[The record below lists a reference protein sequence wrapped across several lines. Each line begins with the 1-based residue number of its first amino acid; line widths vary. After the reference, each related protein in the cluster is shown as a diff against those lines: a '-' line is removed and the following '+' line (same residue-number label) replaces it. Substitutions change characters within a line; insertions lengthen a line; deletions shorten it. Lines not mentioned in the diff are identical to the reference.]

1 MSIHIGAQ
9 KDEIAENILLPGDP
23 LRAKYIAKNFLT
35 DVVQYNEVRGMYGYT
50 GVYKGEKISVQ
61 GTGMGIPSISI
72 YVTELIQAY
81 ECKNLIRIGTLGGM
95 KREVKIRDIVLAM
108 AASHDSIISGGQIL
122 A

>member
-1 MSIHIGAQ
+1 
-9 KDEIAENILLPGDP
+9 
-23 LRAKYIAKNFLT
+23 
-35 DVVQYNEVRGMYGYT
+35 
-50 GVYKGEKISVQ
+50 
-61 GTGMGIPSISI
+61 MGIPSISI